1 MLSTNASRLREGR
14 AQDEGNHMQGMRE
27 WLAVVLATI
36 GTGVVVGAAVA
47 LLAELLAD
55 PPTVLVGVLA
65 GVATGLATLF
75 VAGAVVS
82 LRSP

>member
-1 MLSTNASRLREGR
+1 
-14 AQDEGNHMQGMRE
+14 MQGMRE

-47 LLAELLAD
+47 LLAELFTD
-55 PPTVLVGVLA
+55 PPADLVGVLA
-65 GVATGLATLF
+65 GVSAGLATLF

-82 LRSP
+82 VRSR